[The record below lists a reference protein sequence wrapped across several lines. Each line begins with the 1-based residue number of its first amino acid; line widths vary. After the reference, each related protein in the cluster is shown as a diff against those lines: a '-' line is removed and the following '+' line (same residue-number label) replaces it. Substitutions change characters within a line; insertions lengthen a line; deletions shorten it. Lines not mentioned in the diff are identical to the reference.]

1 MPESDAQLSFVLPSA
16 HAKLSA
22 DTSPHRI
29 MLSALGSGTAGMPAA
44 THSAAPRNSYQ
55 KPKVLISYMVWDK
68 ITVQGAA
75 HPHGYDRGYED
86 YYSERRRSTATLQ
99 MALRQDM
106 QFSDL
111 LMPKCHASVSQSLLK
126 QHREYIAQR
135 KRSDAFCFV
144 L

>member
-1 MPESDAQLSFVLPSA
+1 MPESDAQLGFVLPSA

-22 DTSPHRI
+22 DTVRHRI
-29 MLSALGSGTAGMPAA
+29 LLSDLSSGTAGMP
-44 THSAAPRNSYQ
+44 AAPRNSYQ

-75 HPHGYDRGYED
+75 HPHGYDHGYDD
-86 YYSERRRSTATLQ
+86 YYSERRRNTATLQ
-99 MALRQDM
+99 VALRQDL